1 MFDEY
6 QAQIHYAF
14 LNNHTHSEFH
24 FFIFFIK
31 WVLNSFNES
40 KEVSKC

>member
-14 LNNHTHSEFH
+14 LNNHTHSEFC
-24 FFIFFIK
+24 FFIFFYK
-31 WVLNSFNES
+31 VSF
-40 KEVSKC
+40 KQL